1 MPYKKNPFVSAAGNE
16 IVDNI
21 FDLMF
26 ISDDSQPNEI
36 EQNKLQQ
43 QVRYYRENIINIV
56 NNMRKFVDG
65 YQQVPVAESSSSG
78 VHVCPQCGEDAP
90 TIWERWWNYKS
101 KQQIE
106 RMVASQGSWLHL
118 LIQMFAFEW
127 AAVYST

>member
-1 MPYKKNPFVSAAGNE
+1 MPYKKNPFGSSAGNE

-36 EQNKLQQ
+36 EQNKLQR

-78 VHVCPQCGEDAP
+78 VHICPHCH
-90 TIWERWWNYKS
+90 K
-101 KQQIE
+101 
-106 RMVASQGSWLHL
+106 
-118 LIQMFAFEW
+118 
-127 AAVYST
+127 AV